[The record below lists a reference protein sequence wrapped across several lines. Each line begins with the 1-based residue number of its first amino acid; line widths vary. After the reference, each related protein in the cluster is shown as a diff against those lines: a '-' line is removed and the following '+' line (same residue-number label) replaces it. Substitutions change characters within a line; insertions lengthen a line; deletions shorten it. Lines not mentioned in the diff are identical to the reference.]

1 MKRMLGWLLM
11 MCLLAACSDPD
22 QGPPLGPFAAIT
34 KTETDKPFDITP
46 PSSRSPA
53 PFTYTSSDP
62 KVATI
67 AGSTVTIT
75 GPGVS
80 TITAAQAAIGSY
92 GPTSA
97 STTLTVTA
105 VPCDAGSTRIG
116 GVCTAIPTCIPPAML
131 SNNTC
136 VVPPN
141 GASKVTTGSLT
152 WMGVSNAAAKWA
164 DARDF
169 CAGSTI
175 EGTTGWR
182 QPTQAELQNLYASA
196 AIAGHG
202 WALGNTWSSTMGIT
216 ADSASHMA
224 VDLNTGL
231 SVERADT
238 ANSLIACVHPAG

>member
-1 MKRMLGWLLM
+1 
-11 MCLLAACSDPD
+11 MCLVAACSDPD
-22 QGPPLGPFAAIT
+22 HGPQLGPFAAIA
-34 KTETDKPFDITP
+34 KTETDKPFDIVP

-53 PFTYTSSDP
+53 PFTFTSSKP
-62 KVATI
+62 EVATI
-67 AGSTVTIT
+67 AGSTVTIH

-80 TITAAQAAIGSY
+80 TITASQASIGSY

-105 VPCDAGSTRIG
+105 VPCEAGSTRIG
-116 GVCTAIPTCIPPAML
+116 GVCTVIPKCIPPATL

-136 VVPPN
+136 VVPPT
-141 GASKVTTGSLT
+141 GASKVTSGSLT
-152 WMGVSNAAAKWA
+152 WMGVSNAATWA

-182 QPTQAELQNLYASA
+182 QPTQAELANLFASG

-202 WALGNTWSSTMGIT
+202 WELGNTWSSTMGTT
-216 ADSASHMA
+216 ASSASHVA
-224 VDLNTGL
+224 IDLATGTAT
-231 SVERADT
+231 ERADT
-238 ANSLIACVHPAG
+238 ANSFIGCVHPAG